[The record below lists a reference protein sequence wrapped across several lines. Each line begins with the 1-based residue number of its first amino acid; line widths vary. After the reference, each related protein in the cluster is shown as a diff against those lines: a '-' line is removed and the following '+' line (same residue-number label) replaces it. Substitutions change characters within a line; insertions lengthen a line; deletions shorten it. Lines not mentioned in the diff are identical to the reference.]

1 MVKKFLRL
9 TIKWFVICLCVILSL
24 ALLTV
29 GGLNVAKFAIYSN
42 YYSIKTD
49 LCKNPG
55 LSDGFVCQGICA
67 YEQEEKF
74 FISGYMTDNSPSRI
88 YVTDKENNSYYVSVL
103 YGSGKDFTGHSG
115 GIAVSGDN
123 AYIASGDKI
132 YAILLSSILS
142 AENGDNVRISK
153 IIPVNNGASFI
164 YADNDYIYVGE
175 YHDGK
180 SITTDHPYETPDG
193 TYYAIV
199 SRYPV
204 ENIEKYHKKNNPI
217 LTPDKIYSI
226 RNNAQGICFTP
237 EGKVILST
245 SYGIDDTVYYVYDE
259 ADALDLGEVLDDAG
273 VYCLYDHIKEIK
285 APAMGE
291 DMDYYDGQIITLT
304 ECASNKYVFGK
315 FFFADKIVLI
325 DLLTLI

>member
-1 MVKKFLRL
+1 MFKSFLR
-9 TIKWFVICLCVILSL
+9 ISVKIGVITLCIILSL
-24 ALLTV
+24 AVLII
-29 GGLNVAKFAIYSN
+29 GGGNLAKFVIYSE

-49 LCKNPG
+49 ICKNPG
-55 LSDGFVCQGICA
+55 VSDGFVCQGICA

-74 FISGYMTDNSPSRI
+74 LISGYMADGSPSRI
-88 YVTDKENNSYYVSVL
+88 YVTDRENNSYYVSVI

-115 GIAVSGDN
+115 GIAISGDN

-132 YAILLSSILS
+132 YAISLLSILS
-142 AENGDNVRISK
+142 AENGDNVSISK

-164 YADNDYIYVGE
+164 YADNEYIYVGE

-180 SITTDHPYETPDG
+180 AIFTDHPYETPDG

-199 SRYPV
+199 SCYSV
-204 ENIEKYHKKNNPI
+204 ENIEKYHKKNNSI

-237 EGKVILST
+237 EGKVVLST
-245 SYGIDDTVYYVYDE
+245 SYGIDDTVYYVYNED
-259 ADALDLGEVLDDAG
+259 DISNSGNILDGAP
-273 VYCLYDHIKEIK
+273 VYYLYDHIQEIK

-291 DMDYYDGQIITLT
+291 DLDCYDGRVITLT
-304 ECASNKYVFGK
+304 ESASNKYVFGK
-315 FFFADKIVLI
+315 LFFADKIVALE
-325 DLLTLI
+325 LK

>member
-1 MVKKFLRL
+1 MIKKYLRIFKKIGVVSL
-9 TIKWFVICLCVILSL
+9 CLILSL
-24 ALLTV
+24 ILLII
-29 GGLNVAKFAIYSN
+29 GGGNIVKFVIYSE

-49 LCKNPG
+49 ICKNPG
-55 LSDGFVCQGICA
+55 LSDGFVCQGICV
-67 YEQEEKF
+67 YEEGAK
-74 FISGYMTDNSPSRI
+74 ILVSGYMADNSPSRI
-88 YVTDKENNSYYVSVL
+88 YVTDTENNSYYVSVT

-115 GIAVSGDN
+115 GIAISDDN
-123 AYIASGDKI
+123 AYIASGNKI
-132 YAILLSSILS
+132 YAIPLSSILD
-142 AENGDNVRISK
+142 AKNGDSVSISK

-175 YHDGK
+175 YHDGNY
-180 SITTDHPYETPDG
+180 ITTDHPYETPDG

-237 EGKVILST
+237 EGKVVLST
-245 SYGIDDTVYYVYDE
+245 SYGIDDTVYYVYNE
-259 ADALDLGEVLDDAG
+259 DATSNSGNILDGAP
-273 VYCLYDHIKEIK
+273 VYYLCNHIKEIK

-291 DMDYYDGQIITLT
+291 DIDYYDGQIITLS
-304 ECASNKYVFGK
+304 ESASNKYVIGK

>member
-1 MVKKFLRL
+1 MFKSFLKIAFKL
-9 TIKWFVICLCVILSL
+9 GIITLCIILSFAVL
-24 ALLTV
+24 II
-29 GGLNVAKFAIYSN
+29 GGGNIVKFAIYPE

-74 FISGYMTDNSPSRI
+74 LVSGYMMDNSPSRI
-88 YVTDKENNSYYVSVL
+88 YVTDTENNSYYVSVT
-103 YGSGKDFTGHSG
+103 YGSGKAFTGHSG
-115 GIAVSGDN
+115 GIAISGDD
-123 AYIASGDKI
+123 AYIASGDNL
-132 YAILLSSILS
+132 YAIPLPSIIDAS
-142 AENGDNVRISK
+142 NGDSVSISK
-153 IIPVNNGASFI
+153 IIPVNNEASFV
-164 YADNDYIYVGE
+164 YADEDYIYVGE

-180 SITTDHPYETPDG
+180 SIFTDHPYETPDG

-199 SRYPV
+199 SRYSAK
-204 ENIEKYHKKNNPI
+204 EITKYHKKNYPTV
-217 LTPDKIYSI
+217 TPDKIYSI

-237 EGKVILST
+237 DGNVVIST
-245 SYGIDDTVYYVYDE
+245 SYGINDTVYYVYEE
-259 ADALDLGEVLDDAG
+259 ADALALKETLDGAN

-291 DMDYYDGQIITLT
+291 DLDYYDGQIITLT

-315 FFFADKIVLI
+315 FFFADKIVSLNMKE
-325 DLLTLI
+325 

>member
-1 MVKKFLRL
+1 MHKKNIFKQIVKGV
-9 TIKWFVICLCVILSL
+9 IICLCVVISL

-29 GGLNVAKFAIYSN
+29 VVLNIAKFAIYSN
-42 YYSIKTD
+42 YYSIKAD

-74 FISGYMTDNSPSRI
+74 LVSGYMMDKSPSRI
-88 YVTDKENNSYYVSVL
+88 YVTDTENNSYYVSVT
-103 YGSGKDFTGHSG
+103 YGSGKAFTGHSG
-115 GIAVSGDN
+115 GIAISGDD
-123 AYIASGDKI
+123 AYIASGDNL
-132 YAILLSSILS
+132 YAIPLPSIIDAS
-142 AENGDNVRISK
+142 NGDSVSISK
-153 IIPVNNGASFI
+153 IIPVNNEASFV
-164 YADNDYIYVGE
+164 YADEDYIYVGE

-199 SRYPV
+199 SRYSAK
-204 ENIEKYHKKNNPI
+204 EIKKYHKKNYPTV
-217 LTPDKIYSI
+217 TPDKIYSI

-237 EGKVILST
+237 DGKVVLST

-259 ADALDLGEVLDDAG
+259 EDAFDLGETLDGANI
-273 VYCLYDHIKEIK
+273 YCLYDHIKEIK

-291 DMDYYDGQIITLT
+291 DLDYYDGQIITLT

-315 FFFADKIVLI
+315 FFFADKIVSLNMKE
-325 DLLTLI
+325 

>member
-1 MVKKFLRL
+1 MIKKYLRIFKKIGVVSL
-9 TIKWFVICLCVILSL
+9 CLILSL
-24 ALLTV
+24 ILLII
-29 GGLNVAKFAIYSN
+29 GGGNIVKFVIYSE

-49 LCKNPG
+49 ICKNPG
-55 LSDGFVCQGICA
+55 LSDGFVCQGICV
-67 YEQEEKF
+67 YEEGAK
-74 FISGYMTDNSPSRI
+74 ILVSGYMADNSPSRI
-88 YVTDKENNSYYVSVL
+88 YVTDTENNSYYVSVT

-115 GIAVSGDN
+115 GIAISDDN
-123 AYIASGDKI
+123 AYIASGNKI
-132 YAILLSSILS
+132 YAIPLSSILD
-142 AENGDNVRISK
+142 AKNGDSVSISK

-204 ENIEKYHKKNNPI
+204 ESMEKYHKKNNPI

-237 EGKVILST
+237 EGKVVLST
-245 SYGIDDTVYYVYDE
+245 SYGIDDTVYYVYNE
-259 ADALDLGEVLDDAG
+259 DATSNSGNILDGAP
-273 VYCLYDHIKEIK
+273 VYHLCNHIKEIK

-291 DMDYYDGQIITLT
+291 DIDYYDGQIITLS
-304 ECASNKYVFGK
+304 ESASNKYVIGK